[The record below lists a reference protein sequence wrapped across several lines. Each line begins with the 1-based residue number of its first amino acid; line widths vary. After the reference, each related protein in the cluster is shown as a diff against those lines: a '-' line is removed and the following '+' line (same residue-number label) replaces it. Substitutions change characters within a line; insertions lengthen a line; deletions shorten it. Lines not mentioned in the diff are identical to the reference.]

1 MEPKTSYGA
10 AIRERFCEEPPFGDV
25 LLGLARRNNIRVT
38 QQETAL
44 LAFTFA
50 AFEPVRDEP
59 QPATTLRRS
68 LHDFDRLSALVAWW
82 SKHRDAFQEAW
93 SEMIGLKQE
102 DDTYPANSVE
112 RQLRVLEEALSKAK
126 VPPTINL

>member
-1 MEPKTSYGA
+1 M
-10 AIRERFCEEPPFGDV
+10 
-25 LLGLARRNNIRVT
+25 
-38 QQETAL
+38 QQRP
-44 LAFTFA
+44 
-50 AFEPVRDEP
+50 FEPVRDEP

-82 SKHRDAFQEAW
+82 SKHRDAFREAW